1 MGRDFAKEVVDFGLD
16 VKDEIMASNGWTPD
30 KLLEGGAI
38 TEAQYAGAVR
48 YLEDYQQGVDGAGK
62 IIRPGHKVPGVGQI
76 RTKRQAA
83 ESYRDAFHAVGSDV
97 TGALN
102 WCVLGRGTVSGLA
115 ECKGWN
121 PQRALTEVIK
131 GLDKLAAHYGS
142 A

>member
-1 MGRDFAKEVVDFGLD
+1 MGRDFAEENVDFGPD
-16 VKDEIMASNGWTPD
+16 VEDETMASNGWMPD

-62 IIRPGHKVPGVGQI
+62 GIRPGHKVAGAGQI

-83 ESYRDAFHAVGSDV
+83 ESYRDAFHAAGSDV
-97 TGALN
+97 TGALS
-102 WCVLGRGTVSGLA
+102 WCVLGRGTVYGLA

-131 GLDKLAAHYGS
+131 GLDKLVAHYERT
-142 A
+142 